1 MPRPGTDSRL
11 VWACDDADSAHL
23 SCSLNLNPFIPTRK
37 TVKSPVAIA
46 FSGGLDTSWLVA
58 KFAADGHPVT
68 AISVNTGAWGTDGL
82 QSLGDHARGLGA
94 VAHEVV
100 DARETLY
107 DEHISW
113 LIRGNVLRGGVYP
126 LCVGVERVVQARC
139 FAEAAKARGLTML
152 VHGST
157 GAGNDQVRFDVA
169 LRAVAPESTV
179 VAPIRDE
186 DISREFSSA
195 WLAER
200 GLSALQADAAISIN
214 TGLWGTTA
222 GGGDTHDAWAA
233 PGEQCYGTTAAPDSA
248 PDEGVDVVIGFQQG
262 LPVSVDGEALSGW
275 EAAAQL
281 AELGAAH
288 GIGRGIHLGDTIL
301 GIKGRIAFE
310 APAAA
315 ILVSAHRELEKLT
328 LTGSQRFWKDHLG
341 ELYGQLVHEAR
352 YHEPLARDIEAFL
365 ESSQQRVCGDARV
378 HLRQGRVQVT
388 GVRSPFSLMD
398 VQQSAYGEHTS
409 LWTGADARGFAKI
422 HGTAQMLAAK
432 ASSCG

>member
-1 MPRPGTDSRL
+1 MK
-11 VWACDDADSAHL
+11 H
-23 SCSLNLNPFIPTRK
+23 
-37 TVKSPVAIA
+37 PVAVA

-58 KFAADGHPVT
+58 KFAAAGHEVT
-68 AISVNTGAWGTDGL
+68 AISINTGAWSDEGL
-82 QSLGDHARGLGA
+82 VALGHHAEKLGA
-94 VAHEVV
+94 SKHIVV
-100 DARETLY
+100 DARPTLY

-139 FAEAAKARGLTML
+139 FAEQATALGIGTL

-157 GAGNDQVRFDVA
+157 GAGNDQVRFDVSI
-169 LRAVAPESTV
+169 RTVAPDAV
-179 VAPIRDE
+179 VLAPIRDE
-186 DISREFSSA
+186 DISREFSAA

-200 GLSALQADAAISIN
+200 GLGAIQADSAISIN
-214 TGLWGTTA
+214 SGLWGTTA
-222 GGGDTHDAWAA
+222 GGGSTHDAWMSPEEA
-233 PGEQCYGTTAAPDSA
+233 CFGTTVAPNDA
-248 PDEGVDVVIGFQQG
+248 PDEGVEIVIGFELG

-275 EAAAQL
+275 ESARL
-281 AELGAAH
+281 LGEIGSAH
-288 GIGRGIHLGDTIL
+288 GVGRGIHLGDTIL

-315 ILVSAHRELEKLT
+315 ILVTAHRELEKLT
-328 LTGSQRFWKDHLG
+328 LTGAQRFWKDHLG

-365 ESSQQRVCGDARV
+365 ASSQRRVTGDARV
-378 HLRQGRVQVT
+378 RLRQGTLLVT

-398 VQQSAYGEHTS
+398 VQQTADGEHTS
-409 LWTGADARGFAKI
+409 LWTGADAKGFAKI

-432 ASSCG
+432 AASCG

>member
-1 MPRPGTDSRL
+1 M
-11 VWACDDADSAHL
+11 
-23 SCSLNLNPFIPTRK
+23 K
-37 TVKSPVAIA
+37 TPVAIA

-58 KFAADGHPVT
+58 KFAAEGHEVV
-68 AISVNTGAWGTDGL
+68 AISVNTGAW
-82 QSLGDHARGLGA
+82 SGDGLGA
-94 VAHEVV
+94 LRAHAQDLGAAKHIAI

-107 DEHISW
+107 NEHISW

-139 FAEAAKARGLTML
+139 FAEEATELGIGTL

-169 LRAVAPESTV
+169 LRAVAPDAAV
-179 VAPIRDE
+179 LAPIRDE
-186 DISREFSSA
+186 NVSREYSA
-195 WLAER
+195 GWLAER
-200 GLSALQADAAISIN
+200 GLGPIQADATISVN

-222 GGGDTHDAWAA
+222 GGGSTHDAWISPEEA
-233 PGEQCYGTTAAPDSA
+233 CFGTTVSPAVAPED
-248 PDEGVDVVIGFQQG
+248 GVEVVIGFDKG
-262 LPVSVDGEALSGW
+262 LPTSVNGEGLSGW
-275 EAAAQL
+275 RAAAQL
-281 AELGAAH
+281 AEIGSAH

-315 ILVSAHRELEKLT
+315 ILVTAHRELEKLT
-328 LTGSQRFWKDHLG
+328 LTGAQRFWKDHLG

-365 ESSQQRVCGDARV
+365 ESSQQRVTGEARV
-378 HLRQGRVQVT
+378 HLRQGSLLVT
-388 GVRSPFSLMD
+388 GVRSVFSLMD
-398 VQQSAYGEHTS
+398 VQQTAYGEHTS
-409 LWTGADARGFAKI
+409 LWTGADAKGFAKI

-432 ASSCG
+432 AGTCG